1 MKKLLFLLL
10 IICSC
15 VSILNAQK
23 KSILVTG
30 SAYFSQHR
38 YESGSKIINWV
49 INPGIG
55 YGISNDFTL
64 GVNLGY
70 GQTTQSYNPQSSSF
84 SIRPFLRYTR
94 PLSSIFSFYGE
105 VESGLR
111 HYTGS
116 NVRDQTEFL
125 FSITPAIEMNLK
137 NNFAL
142 NFSLGGL
149 NYTRGKTPG
158 SSNYS
163 IVGFNFGS
171 GASIGIS
178 KRFLR

>member
-10 IICSC
+10 IIFSC
-15 VSILNAQK
+15 ISIVQAQK

-30 SAYFSQHR
+30 SAYFSQQR
-38 YESGSKIINWV
+38 YEMAGKTINWN

-55 YGISNDFTL
+55 YGISKDLTL
-64 GVNLGY
+64 GINLGY
-70 GQTTQSYNPQSSSF
+70 GQSTQSYNPQTSNF

-94 PLSSIFSFYGE
+94 PLSSIFSIYGE

-111 HYTGS
+111 HYTGG
-116 NVRDQTEFL
+116 NVRDQNEFV
-125 FSITPAIEMNLK
+125 FSFTPAIEMNLK

-142 NFSLGGL
+142 NFSIGGL

-158 SSNYS
+158 SSTYS
-163 IVGFNFGS
+163 MVDFNFGS

-178 KRFLR
+178 KRFVR